1 MLIAEDL
8 LLLLLDDESGRV
20 KPAGTQVDTGLAGA
34 VLVELA
40 GLGLVDVAG
49 EGAPAKKGRVVR
61 RPGSPPEHQV
71 LRGCYARIA
80 EWEGREPGPV
90 LAKLAKGLRA
100 EITASLVVRG
110 LVREESRKVLGLIP
124 TTRVFPRDAD
134 HEAQVRAR
142 LDAVLAG
149 AEPDHHSGALITL
162 LHALDVLPRV
172 LDVRDKK
179 AAKRRAKELADGD
192 WASEAVRKAVAQVN
206 QAVLVAVA
214 SSSSGGGD
222 GGGGG

>member
-8 LLLLLDDESGRV
+8 LLLLLDDETGRV
-20 KPAGTQVDTGLAGA
+20 KPAGTQVDVGLAGA

-49 EGAPAKKGRVVR
+49 EGEPARRGRVVR
-61 RPGSPPEHQV
+61 RPGTPPEHQV
-71 LRGCYARIA
+71 LRGCYSRIA
-80 EWEGREPGPV
+80 EWEGRKPGPV

-100 EITASLVVRG
+100 EITTGLVARG
-110 LVREESRKVLGLIP
+110 LVREETKKVLGLIP
-124 TTRVFPRDAD
+124 TTRVFARDAG

-149 AEPDHHSGALITL
+149 AAPDHHSGSLIIL

-172 LDVRDKK
+172 LDVRDKR
-179 AAKRRAKELADGD
+179 AAKKRAKELAVGD
-192 WASEAVRKAVAQVN
+192 WASAAVRKAVAEVN
-206 QAVLVAVA
+206 TAVLVAVA
-214 SSSSGGGD
+214 SSASGGD
-222 GGGGG
+222 GGGGGS